1 MYKYYS
7 LFVSLQEGPVVTSA
21 YKKGYL
27 HKTGSD
33 RQGWKKRYCAIDG
46 YRGLEY
52 FKSESVSPPALA
64 IL

>member
-7 LFVSLQEGPVVTSA
+7 LFVFLQEGPVVTSA

-33 RQGWKKRYCAIDG
+33 RQGWRKRYCAIDG

-52 FKSESVSPPALA
+52 FKSESVSLPALTT
-64 IL
+64 L